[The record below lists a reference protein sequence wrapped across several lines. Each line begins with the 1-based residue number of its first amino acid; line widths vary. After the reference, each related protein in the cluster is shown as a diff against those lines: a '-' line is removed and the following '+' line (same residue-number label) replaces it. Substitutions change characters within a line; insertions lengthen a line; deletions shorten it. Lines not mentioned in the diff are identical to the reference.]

1 MKKKL
6 LTLLLVTLL
15 PVAVFAKSFL
25 DDYNTTGLKE
35 TVEAEGL
42 ELLNK
47 NYKENDKQAVI
58 YLFRGQG
65 CSHCYEFIE
74 FLNSISKEYGNYFRL
89 VAFEVWQDNT
99 NSALFSKIA
108 AFKGDDPNNTGVPYF
123 IIGDKVFNMGYG
135 ASMAE
140 EVKKA
145 IMDQYNNP
153 SGDVMDEY
161 QKSLN
166 KGSGT
171 TDFAVIFWNAF
182 FIVAATVAVIIVS
195 NNNTKRILEAVD
207 KKGSKK

>member
-6 LTLLLVTLL
+6 LILLLVALL
-15 PVAVFAKSFL
+15 PVTVFAKSFL

-35 TVEAEGL
+35 TVAAEGL

-47 NYKENDKQAVI
+47 DYKENDKQAVI

-65 CSHCYEFIE
+65 CSHCHEFVE

-99 NSALFSKIA
+99 NSALLSKIA
-108 AFKGDDPNNTGVPYF
+108 AFNGDDPNNTGVPYF
-123 IIGDKVFNMGYG
+123 VIGEKVFNMGYG
-135 ASMAE
+135 ASMADD
-140 EVKKA
+140 VKEA
-145 IMDQYNNP
+145 IMKQYNNP
-153 SGDVMDEY
+153 GYDLIEAY

-166 KGSGT
+166 KDTGT
-171 TDFAVIFWNAF
+171 SSVAVIFWNAF